1 MVHWVEEAGE
11 RLRLD
16 YQPILHAIQ
25 ILNVLDH
32 PRSATRISAIC
43 HNLPRAQALAAA
55 TLSLANKLYHAQPIH
70 MRDLTRAVGAEAASA
85 ILEC

>member
-25 ILNVLDH
+25 LLNVLDH
-32 PRSATRISAIC
+32 PRSATRIAAIC
-43 HNLPRAQALAAA
+43 HSLPRAHALAAA
-55 TLSLANKLYHAQPIH
+55 TLSLAYKLYHARTIH
-70 MRDLTRAVGAEAASA
+70 MRDLTRALGAEAASA
-85 ILEC
+85 VLEC

>member
-25 ILNVLDH
+25 LLNVLDH
-32 PRSATRISAIC
+32 PRSATRLAALS
-43 HNLPRAQALAAA
+43 HQLPRAHALAAA
-55 TLSLANKLYHAQPIH
+55 TLSLTYKLYHAQPIH
-70 MRDLTRAVGAEAASA
+70 MRDLTKAVGA
-85 ILEC
+85 